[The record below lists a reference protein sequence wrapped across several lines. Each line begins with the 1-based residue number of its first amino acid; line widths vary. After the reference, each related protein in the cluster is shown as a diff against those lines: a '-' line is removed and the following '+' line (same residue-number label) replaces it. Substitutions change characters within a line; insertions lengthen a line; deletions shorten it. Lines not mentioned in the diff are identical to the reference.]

1 MSNWL
6 KNLIGISFIFH
17 GLNYGLMVL
26 IPFPDSDGRGMV
38 GQWQILEWASNSYP
52 IYKTTK

>member
-6 KNLIGISFIFH
+6 KNLIDISFIFH
-17 GLNYGLMVL
+17 GLNCGLMVL
-26 IPFPDSDGRGMV
+26 ITFPDSDGRGM
-38 GQWQILEWASNSYP
+38 EWASNSYP

>member
-17 GLNYGLMVL
+17 GLNCGLMVL
-26 IPFPDSDGRGMV
+26 IPFPDSDGSG
-38 GQWQILEWASNSYP
+38 QILEWASNSYP